1 MLEKETPKGN
11 IGGIE
16 LVLIIELSGL
26 GKDGEPFLPFFF
38 FFPSSSGA
46 SCPGSCRAST
56 LADLQKLIRKKV
68 TLSLTLQGRALL

>member
-26 GKDGEPFLPFFF
+26 GKDGEPFLPIF
-38 FFPSSSGA
+38 FFPAVLEPAAQGA
-46 SCPGSCRAST
+46 AEPPP
-56 LADLQKLIRKKV
+56 LQIFRI
-68 TLSLTLQGRALL
+68 